1 MVRADLGLQGR
12 PCGAVY
18 LRFCVFCGS
27 PSSCS
32 LSAHRRAGWRF
43 ARSAGHRRSSASA
56 VVRSK
61 GGERPTWGLVVTG
74 RGRLAAVGAVVAK
87 CATTVRGSAR
97 GSIPA
102 VGMGRGGIRGAT
114 SAVFAKCET
123 TLRGSARGCIPAVG
137 MGRGGIGEG
146 GGRVFAKC
154 ATTLPPGQTPAAG
167 IALGRCAAQ
176 GQDGRRS
183 LGDAVLPNCATT
195 LSPGQAIAAGLAP
208 GGVTALGE
216 GRAQVVG
223 DVIFAKLRDDPP
235 AGAGASRWARSGRGH
250 RPGVGGAQ
258 VGGGTWF
265 CEIAQRPSRR
275 GRRLLLGSLPPVAP
289 HRGRTGA
296 GRGAT

>member
-1 MVRADLGLQGR
+1 LATARGPREAPSSAVRGGRQVLEPQITQKPQMVRADLGLQGR

-97 GSIPA
+97 GCIPA

-114 SAVFAKCET
+114 SAVFAKCE
-123 TLRGSARGCIPAVG
+123 
-137 MGRGGIGEG
+137 
-146 GGRVFAKC
+146 
-154 ATTLPPGQTPAAG
+154 TTLPPGQTPAAG

-208 GGVTALGE
+208 GGVTA
-216 GRAQVVG
+216 
-223 DVIFAKLRDDPP
+223 
-235 AGAGASRWARSGRGH
+235 
-250 RPGVGGAQ
+250 PG
-258 VGGGTWF
+258 
-265 CEIAQRPSRR
+265 
-275 GRRLLLGSLPPVAP
+275 
-289 HRGRTGA
+289 
-296 GRGAT
+296 